1 MQINVNVSQNNNVE
15 KCNQFKGAPRLFS
28 GSESTPNVA
37 LFHTPLQCD
46 TKTHTHNKYPPATA
60 GGISVSGIALILQ
73 ATHKCV
79 FYWPV
84 SHAFVTKPRSSGTK
98 TKPPLCK
105 GRWHG
110 LP

>member
-1 MQINVNVSQNNNVE
+1 MIH
-15 KCNQFKGAPRLFS
+15 P
-28 GSESTPNVA
+28 
-37 LFHTPLQCD
+37 
-46 TKTHTHNKYPPATA
+46 YIA
-60 GGISVSGIALILQ
+60 GGLSVSGIALILQ

-84 SHAFVTKPRSSGTK
+84 SHAFVTKPRSSVTK

-110 LP
+110 DGVPRSEVTSFGGSRLAVTEGL